1 MRAVRFHDY
10 LGLDGVR
17 VETAPRPVA
26 GPAEILIEVHAA
38 GVNPFDW
45 YAVEG
50 YVNDYVQF
58 SLPAILGRDFSGI
71 VAAIGAGVTAFAIGD
86 AVYGHADASADGS
99 FADYVAVPAD
109 RAVMKPD
116 SLSHIDAASLPNV
129 LMAAWDGLFSADT
142 GMNLQSGQTV
152 LINGAAGGIGTV
164 AVQLARWRGA
174 RVIGTA
180 SPGNHPLLYELGAA
194 AAYDYHSADWDETAG
209 KVDAVLDTADGSTAE
224 RLCAL
229 IRPGGSYVSLRGMP
243 SPEFVAARSADGVRC
258 IAASGP
264 NSASALPEMAAAV
277 AQGAVKPIVSETFPL
292 DRVRDALEAVRAG
305 HVRGKIVIVVH
316 PENHSI

>member
-180 SPGNHPLLYELGAA
+180 SPGNHPLRYELGAA